1 MEAPDVII
9 CLMGLFFVLIGFL
22 CAKYPHLIAGVNSLK
37 PEERAKL
44 DLKGLG
50 KFTRNILCLM
60 GLAMVGAH
68 FLFYL
73 GGLDKRTCLVI
84 STVLVPIVG
93 LIPYFIGSQ
102 KYMRK

>member
-9 CLMGLFFVLIGFL
+9 CLMGLFIVLTGFF

-50 KFTRNILCLM
+50 KFTRNALCLM

-68 FLFYL
+68 FLFCL
-73 GGLDKRTCLVI
+73 GVMDKRTSLVI
-84 STVLVPIVG
+84 STVLVPIIG

>member
-22 CAKYPHLIAGVNSLK
+22 CSKYPNLIAGVNSLK
-37 PEERAKL
+37 PEEKAKL

-50 KFTRNILCLM
+50 KFTRNTLCLM

-102 KYMRK
+102 KYIRK

>member
-22 CAKYPHLIAGVNSLK
+22 CAKYPNLIAGVNSLK
-37 PEERAKL
+37 PEEKAKL

-50 KFTRNILCLM
+50 KFTRNTLCLM
-60 GLAMVGAH
+60 GLAMVLAYS
-68 FLFYL
+68 LFYL
-73 GGLDKRTCLVI
+73 GVMDKRTSLVI
-84 STVLVPIVG
+84 STVLVPIIG

>member
-1 MEAPDVII
+1 MEAPDIII
-9 CLMGLFFVLIGFL
+9 CLTGLFLVLIGFL

-50 KFTRNILCLM
+50 KFTRNALCLM
-60 GLAMVGAH
+60 GLAMVGVPY
-68 FLFYL
+68 LFHL
-73 GGLDKRTCLVI
+73 GGLDKRTSLVI

>member
-1 MEAPDVII
+1 METQDVIMCI
-9 CLMGLFFVLIGFL
+9 MGLSFVLIGFF

-37 PEERAKL
+37 PEEKEKV

-50 KFTRNILCLM
+50 RFTCKSLCMM
-60 GLAMVGAH
+60 GIAMVLSY

-73 GGLDKRTCLVI
+73 GGMDKRTCLVI

-93 LIPYFIGSQ
+93 LIPFLIGSQ
-102 KYMRK
+102 KYMHK